1 MKRLLTCIL
10 LVGILGIPQRAN
22 TQLPNSPD
30 PRRTPEQKTGFS
42 SHTIHA
48 MVKESERVF
57 YGEIVKK
64 EYTAREDMGMWVTTD
79 FTVKVIDNIKGT
91 KNSVDKDH
99 AIFFVFGGIRKDNIT
114 GEELELII
122 PSSGPFKLPKF
133 VKGMKVF
140 MFLVKAAYLGEI
152 GLDGK
157 PIRMPFDGLVI
168 GRGGYI
174 RVDGDRVH
182 FPYFFTKPITLP
194 DGKPDKLLTMNY
206 IAIPIQL
213 FIKMAKASII
223 DKDAIK
229 AIDEQLGTRAKNL
242 RKVHPFPRPKV
253 ADIILEAEEI
263 DRIEKIVDA
272 ILESARPDRL
282 DR

>member
-10 LVGILGIPQRAN
+10 LVGILGIPQLAN
-22 TQLPNSPD
+22 TQPPNSPD

-91 KNSVDKDH
+91 QNSVDKDH
-99 AIFFVFGGIRKDNIT
+99 AIFFIFGGIRKDDIT

-133 VKGMKVF
+133 VVGMKVF

-152 GLDGK
+152 GLDRK
-157 PIRMPFDGLVI
+157 PIRKPFDGLVI
-168 GRGGYI
+168 GRGGCI
-174 RVDGDRVH
+174 RVDGDKVH
-182 FPYFFTKPITLP
+182 FPYFFPITVTLP
-194 DGKPDKLLTMNY
+194 DGETYQRPERNY
-206 IAIPIQL
+206 IAIPTKL
-213 FIKMAKASII
+213 FVKMAKASLLIR
-223 DKDAIK
+223 
-229 AIDEQLGTRAKNL
+229 TR
-242 RKVHPFPRPKV
+242 
-253 ADIILEAEEI
+253 
-263 DRIEKIVDA
+263 
-272 ILESARPDRL
+272 
-282 DR
+282 